1 MIYPIEKI
9 KKILQEISPWPWDMF
24 KLPSHKFFTIISND
38 DVPIIESVITS
49 LPITDKQYFSNT
61 RLITESPQII
71 SGLIEEVE
79 HWQNLHTTA
88 MEVQEVLKEK
98 IKKQE
103 NEIERLRD
111 QISNLYSHKMALDSI
126 RCQLDYLKSKDI
138 KIQDEY
144 EYKITEGP
152 RKMWNGSPDLSEDGW
167 EKVNWERYD
176 AHEEI
181 LWRKKK

>member
-1 MIYPIEKI
+1 MAVVLNTQSSACLKKFKKNKKNSMIYPIEKI

-79 HWQNLHTTA
+79 QLQWRF
-88 MEVQEVLKEK
+88 
-98 IKKQE
+98 KKF
-103 NEIERLRD
+103 
-111 QISNLYSHKMALDSI
+111 
-126 RCQLDYLKSKDI
+126 
-138 KIQDEY
+138 
-144 EYKITEGP
+144 
-152 RKMWNGSPDLSEDGW
+152 
-167 EKVNWERYD
+167 
-176 AHEEI
+176 
-181 LWRKKK
+181 